1 MNSRDMVELDHKHN
15 GERLLRMLQKQHPN
29 YHPLLS
35 IAKIAHDAEVGYD
48 QGDGVDVPNLEL
60 ALRAHQTVLRFV
72 EPELKSIE
80 VKVEKKDTRT
90 INVRLFEENVIT
102 VEDTSGQASNA
113 LDDGRTAERNLLT
126 SVVNGIIEAEV
137 VGE

>member
-1 MNSRDMVELDHKHN
+1 MNSTDVVEYDHKHN

-35 IAKIAHDAEVGYD
+35 IAKIAHDAEEGYGED
-48 QGDGVDVPNLEL
+48 NEPNLEL

-90 INVRLFEENVIT
+90 INVRLFEESVIT
-102 VEDTSGQASNA
+102 VEPTSEQASNA
-113 LDDGRTAERNLLT
+113 LGDDRTAERNLLS
-126 SVVNGIIEAEV
+126 SVVNQIIEAEV
-137 VGE
+137 IGE